1 MLVLVLFLPNLNL
14 IFLFILIIS
23 ARVSTYMVRYQD
35 KDPPHLV
42 PLDLTVRGVRMP
54 TDREIRLSNRRVH
67 SVGVREARKG
77 KELEKEP
84 GKVEVKYNMV
94 SKGDWQ
100 KPIALHNLLDEG
112 VAEADQER

>member
-1 MLVLVLFLPNLNL
+1 M
-14 IFLFILIIS
+14 
-23 ARVSTYMVRYQD
+23 ARYRD
-35 KDPPHLV
+35 KAPPHLV
-42 PLDLTVRGVRMP
+42 SPDLTARGVRMP
-54 TDREIRLSNRRVH
+54 TERERRLSNRRVYN
-67 SVGVREARKG
+67 VGVSEARKG

-100 KPIALHNLLDEG
+100 QPIALHNLLDEG